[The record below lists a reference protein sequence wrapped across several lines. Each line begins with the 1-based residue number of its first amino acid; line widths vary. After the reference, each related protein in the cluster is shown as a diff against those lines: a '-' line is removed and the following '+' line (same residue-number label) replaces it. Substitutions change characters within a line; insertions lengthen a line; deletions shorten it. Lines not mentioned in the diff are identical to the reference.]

1 MDRGYNP
8 TKFIK
13 LFAGRGNAE
22 RQVKQMF
29 RTNLGPPCRVA
40 TGVNAASAA
49 FKRYVLIENP
59 VIPSQTW
66 LAQAGR
72 L

>member
-1 MDRGYNP
+1 MDRGYTPQQFN
-8 TKFIK
+8 T
-13 LFAGRGNAE
+13 LFDGRSNAD

-29 RTNLGPPCRVA
+29 PTNLGPPCSVA
-40 TGVNAASAA
+40 AGVNAAAA
-49 FKRYVLIENP
+49 AYKRYVLIENP